1 MENFIHDWGYIA
13 LFLYSFGGG
22 MLGLAIAGVFAS
34 SGELN
39 ISYVLII
46 ATISNFI
53 GDQFLFTIARNNKE
67 YAKKMMQKHKRK
79 IALSHL
85 MMRKYGWLS
94 IIAQKYI
101 YGIKTLIPLAIG
113 LTKYDFKKFMVLN
126 VMGAFA
132 WVCAFGFGSYYAGDV
147 LMRGY
152 EVVLE
157 RPYIAPLII
166 IVMGGSIWL
175 YMERVTRKKKR

>member
-1 MENFIHDWGYIA
+1 MEHFIHDWGYLA

-22 MLGLAIAGVFAS
+22 MLGLAVAGVFAS
-34 SGELN
+34 TGELN

-46 ATISNFI
+46 ATVSNFI

-94 IIAQKYI
+94 IIIQKYI
-101 YGIKTLIPLAIG
+101 YGIKTLIPLVIG
-113 LTKYDFKKFMVLN
+113 LTKFDTKKFLFFNLIAAIIWSLLVGLSAYFLGN
-126 VMGAFA
+126 IILDYIKEFKQ
-132 WVCAFGFGSYYAGDV
+132 YAILLLIV
-147 LMRGY
+147 
-152 EVVLE
+152 
-157 RPYIAPLII
+157 LII
-166 IVMGGSIWL
+166 FISYVL
-175 YMERVTRKKKR
+175 KKY

>member
-1 MENFIHDWGYIA
+1 MEQFIHDWGYLA

-34 SGELN
+34 TGELN

-46 ATISNFI
+46 ATVSNFI

-85 MMRKYGWLS
+85 MMRKYGSWAV
-94 IIAQKYI
+94 IFQKYI
-101 YGIKTLIPLAIG
+101 YGIKTLIPLIIG
-113 LTKYDFKKFMVLN
+113 ITKFDSKKFLFLN
-126 VMGAFA
+126 FLAAIIWGIVVGL
-132 WVCAFGFGSYYAGDV
+132 GSYFLGNI
-147 LMRGY
+147 
-152 EVVLE
+152 VLE
-157 RPYIAPLII
+157 YIKEFKEYAIILILVV
-166 IVMGGSIWL
+166 IVSIKL
-175 YMERVTRKKKR
+175 KK